1 MRPTATGGY
10 TVTRCK
16 VCTHPDRDEYER
28 KIAAKEL
35 TMSAA
40 AQLMNCNKSA
50 VSRNMS
56 NCFPKKVAEWVKPE
70 ATKEETLNAIDELIR
85 SYDDLLELCESYRGV
100 RSPDLVSVA
109 VRVFGERRKHL
120 EFIAKLTGQL
130 Q

>member
-1 MRPTATGGY
+1 M
-10 TVTRCK
+10 TRCK

-28 KIAAKEL
+28 KIATKEL
-35 TMSAA
+35 SMTEA

-50 VSRNMS
+50 VSRHMR

-70 ATKEETLNAIDELIR
+70 ASKEETLNAVNELID
-85 SYDDLLELCESYRGV
+85 SYKDLSELCEFYRRQ
-100 RSPDLVSVA
+100 RSPDTVSVA
-109 VRVFGERRKHL
+109 VRLFGERRKHL